1 MSKNGVLVLDSTMNP
16 DLAAAILAQSGT
28 AVFQSDAHGVL
39 RAVSPMPA
47 WLSHLMPDG
56 ADGLVALEKSP
67 FLENFLIDAEAFW
80 ARENRD
86 SEAGETAFNQAR
98 SGPWIETDA
107 DGLEHPLEA
116 SAVIADGQR
125 VLLIERV
132 HTNFVER
139 VKVLQQARDQNLV
152 LAQLGREIRALN
164 SRSADL
170 QRAIAGLE
178 YTLKHAHASLLTVD
192 QDGVIQFT
200 TDDGFQ
206 DIGSQI
212 VSRPAFEVFADYPQ
226 TLAHLQRA
234 IHGETLEVEE
244 TIQDR
249 VFELRYAPLL
259 DTDGV
264 RSGASR
270 FAYDV
275 TERETAE
282 AVLVEA
288 KLEAERASATKT
300 EFVAHMS
307 HELRTPLTSVIGFS
321 EVLYYG
327 MAGAVSDVQ
336 RQYLSHIQHSGEHL
350 LALINDI
357 LDLSKID
364 GGALELR
371 FEPVNVA
378 DLVGSSLRL
387 VRNKAD
393 RSGIKLSC
401 RIAASLRVHGDES
414 KLRQV
419 MLNLL
424 SNAVKFTPERG
435 RVTVRAKAIDKD
447 FIEIAVT
454 DTGPGISLEDQKRLF
469 RPFSRVGRESDNQE
483 GTGLG
488 LVITRRL
495 VELHGGTIE
504 VSSELGRG
512 STFVVRL
519 PRVRR

>member
-1 MSKNGVLVLDSTMNP
+1 VNS
-16 DLAAAILAQSGT
+16 DLAAAILTQAGT
-28 AVFQSDAHGVL
+28 AVLQPDPHGAL
-39 RAVSPMPA
+39 RAVSPLPA
-47 WLSHLMPDG
+47 WLAHLMTAGHDG
-56 ADGLVALEKSP
+56 PVALEKSP
-67 FLENFLIDAEAFW
+67 FLENFLIDAEEFW
-80 ARENRD
+80 SRESSLEVAPSEPARV
-86 SEAGETAFNQAR
+86 R
-98 SGPWIETDA
+98 SGPWIEVDA

-116 SAVIADGQR
+116 VAVIADGQR
-125 VLLIERV
+125 VLL
-132 HTNFVER
+132 VER
-139 VKVLQQARDQNLV
+139 VQTSFTERVNVLQQARDQNLV
-152 LAQLGREIRALN
+152 LGQLSREIRALN
-164 SRSADL
+164 ARSADL

-178 YTLKHAHASLLTVD
+178 YTLSHANASLLTVD
-192 QDGVIQFT
+192 GHGVIQFAS
-200 TDDGFQ
+200 DGALQ
-206 DIGSQI
+206 GVGV

-226 TLAHLQRA
+226 TLEHLQRA

-259 DTDGV
+259 DADGV

-350 LALINDI
+350 LSLINDI

-435 RVTVRAKAIDKD
+435 RVTVRAKAADKE
-447 FIEIAVT
+447 FIEISVT
-454 DTGPGISLEDQKRLF
+454 DTGLGISSQDQKKLF
-469 RPFSRVGRESDNQE
+469 RPFSRVGRETDNRE

-512 STFVVRL
+512 STFAVRL